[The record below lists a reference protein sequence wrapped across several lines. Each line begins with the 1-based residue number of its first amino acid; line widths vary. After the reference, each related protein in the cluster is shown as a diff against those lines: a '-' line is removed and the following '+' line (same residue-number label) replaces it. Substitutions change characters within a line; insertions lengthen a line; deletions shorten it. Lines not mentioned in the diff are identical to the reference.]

1 MTEALR
7 FQIDERDAGSRVDE
21 FCATRFGNL
30 SRMRI
35 ANLIEAGACL
45 VNGDAGR
52 AGYRLAAG
60 DLVEASFDDGAPTS
74 MSPENIPLEIVFEDD
89 QIIVVV
95 KPAGMLVHP
104 TRSVKSGT
112 LANALAY
119 YLNRPRIED
128 GGSRIEDRGSRIENG
143 GLRIDDRG
151 SRIEDR
157 GSRIE
162 DRGSRIED
170 RGSRIEKTELRAG
183 DSRFSILD
191 SQSSILDSQSFI
203 RPGLVHRLDRATSGL
218 MLIAKTPRALR
229 VLSKHFRKR
238 LVEKR
243 YAALVH
249 GEIETDAG
257 SINAPIGRD
266 ADERPQ
272 WRVMEEGKPAET
284 RFTVVERLLGATFLE
299 LEPVTGRT
307 NQLRIHCAHIGHPIV
322 GDEVHCGLRI
332 EDCGLA
338 QSPKRLCLHAA
349 KLAFHHPSSGEWLEI
364 DSLMPDDFRAAVES
378 FRKPR
383 SAPAK

>member
-7 FQIDERDAGSRVDE
+7 IQIDERDAGSRVDE
-21 FCATRFGNL
+21 FCASRFGNL

-45 VNGDAGR
+45 VNGDVGR

-60 DLVEASFDDGAPTS
+60 DLVEAAFDDGAPTS

-89 QIIVVV
+89 QIVVVV
-95 KPAGMLVHP
+95 KPTGMLVHP
-104 TRSVKSGT
+104 TKSVKSGT

-119 YLNRPRIED
+119 HLNRSRIED
-128 GGSRIEDRGSRIENG
+128 G
-143 GLRIDDRG
+143 
-151 SRIEDR
+151 
-157 GSRIE
+157 
-162 DRGSRIED
+162 
-170 RGSRIEKTELRAG
+170 GSRIEKTELRAG
-183 DSRFSILD
+183 DSRFSILDSQSSIFD

-218 MLIAKTPRALR
+218 MVIAKTPRALM

-243 YAALVH
+243 YVALVH
-249 GEIETDAG
+249 GEVETDAG
-257 SINAPIGRD
+257 SISAPIGRD

-272 WRVMEEGKPAET
+272 WRVMEEGKQAET
-284 RFTVVERLLGATFLE
+284 RFKVLDRLLGATLLE

-332 EDCGLA
+332 EDCGLE
-338 QSPKRLCLHAA
+338 QSVKRLCLHAA
-349 KLAFHHPSSGEWLEI
+349 RLAFHHPVSGEWMDLG
-364 DSLMPDDFRAAVES
+364 SSMPDDFRAIVVLVES
-378 FRKPR
+378 ESPH
-383 SAPAK
+383 SPATPWASLPI